1 MQRYIVRL
9 TFQSPLHVGSD
20 ESLIGVEGVQATI
33 HSDTLFSGMIN
44 VWARLQPGRVQQNM
58 PGVDEV
64 IENFVNG
71 SPPFR
76 VSSCFPYI
84 GWKYYLPRP
93 LTLHKELY
101 DPANRL
107 EYGKAVKE
115 RKFLFY
121 RDFLK
126 WCEGT
131 DVLRD
136 MAGKSEPHQET
147 IIPRVTVDRSNA
159 TSNLFHCGM
168 VYFDQDSG
176 LYFLLEV
183 EDDDWLGY
191 VEAILRLLG
200 ESGIGGERSTGCGRF
215 THKAVEGIETESQW
229 KRIFSGPEDANAH
242 CLLSLYHPL
251 ENEMSMFQSDGGKL
265 AYEIVPRRGWV
276 YSSVVGAQVKRKSCN
291 MLGEGSIVPQEPTGH
306 LTKVTPCD
314 FPQHEVYRYGYA
326 MSVPIKVADFS
337 ESEAAHG

>member
-1 MQRYIVRL
+1 MKQYIVRL
-9 TFQSPLHVGSD
+9 TFSSPLHIGSD
-20 ESLIGVEGVQATI
+20 ESLIGVEGVQSTI

-44 VWARLQPGRVQQNM
+44 VWARLQPGRTRRDM
-58 PGVDEV
+58 PGVGEV
-64 IENFVNG
+64 IETFVNG
-71 SPPFR
+71 PPPFR
-76 VSSCFPYI
+76 ISSCFPYV

-93 LTLHKELY
+93 LTLHRELY

-107 EYGKAVKE
+107 EYGKSVKE

-147 IIPRVTVDRSNA
+147 IIPRVAIDRSNA
-159 TSNLFHCGM
+159 ASNLFHCGM

-176 LYFLLEV
+176 LYFFLEV
-183 EDDDWLGY
+183 EDDWLGY

-215 THKAVEGIETESQW
+215 THKIVEGIETESQW
-229 KRIFSGPEDANAH
+229 QRIFSGPDDANAH

-251 ENEMSMFQSDGGKL
+251 ESEVPMFQSDDERL

-276 YSSVVGAQVKRKSCN
+276 FSSIVGMQVKRKSCN
-291 MLGEGSIVPQEPTGH
+291 MLGEGSIVPQKPAGH
-306 LTKVTPCD
+306 LADVTPCG
-314 FPQHEVYRYGYA
+314 FPQHDVYRYGYA
-326 MSVPIKVADFS
+326 MSVPIKVPDFS